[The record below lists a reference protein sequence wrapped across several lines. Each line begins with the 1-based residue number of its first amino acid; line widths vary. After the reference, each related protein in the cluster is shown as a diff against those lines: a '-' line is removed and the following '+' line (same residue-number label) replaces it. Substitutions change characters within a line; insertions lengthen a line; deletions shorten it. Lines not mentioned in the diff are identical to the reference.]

1 MYVNW
6 CVQGLFQGLFQATRA
21 DFRQNVLQV
30 TDRPTTLETYGARGV
45 RDYGSGRSEPWSHGL
60 SPNNSIRP
68 VRVDGVG
75 AVVVYS
81 SGMKIFED
89 MMTLGSVVE
98 RVRKQQGA
106 TPIELAQMFNVGVRF
121 VRDLEDGKRTI
132 QMDKL
137 MRVLEVLGIALAYD
151 LPPNAEVE

>member
-1 MYVNW
+1 
-6 CVQGLFQGLFQATRA
+6 
-21 DFRQNVLQV
+21 
-30 TDRPTTLETYGARGV
+30 
-45 RDYGSGRSEPWSHGL
+45 
-60 SPNNSIRP
+60 
-68 VRVDGVG
+68 
-75 AVVVYS
+75 
-81 SGMKIFED
+81 MKIFED

-106 TPIELAQMFNVGVRF
+106 TQIELAQMSNVGVRF